1 VYVGSAV
8 AELERLKASGEV
20 ADSSRE
26 IGLAS
31 SANSVTRGG
40 FAPCRP
46 GRTSAGVLATGARAC
61 CASTPRSV
69 KGAVHARPF
78 DPIATLGQS
87 RLQTDNAAARS
98 RRAPRR
104 PPPRVRMASRRTC
117 VARERGWSK
126 QGAKGHQVLERLP
139 QREPTAP
146 PPHPGPTEAAIQ
158 RAFRA
163 LGEPSPIQ
171 GRGSTPEPRARLTR
185 FLLYRP
191 SKPTR
196 AAGLDPGLR
205 NFGRDEWGRRPPSS
219 DTDSQLGLGG
229 RRHSSMLRRRASLC
243 GQG

>member
-1 VYVGSAV
+1 MPAGSHFGWGPRYRRPRVLCVDTAFSEGSCARTPV
-8 AELERLKASGEV
+8 RPNRDSG
-20 ADSSRE
+20 S
-26 IGLAS
+26 
-31 SANSVTRGG
+31 
-40 FAPCRP
+40 
-46 GRTSAGVLATGARAC
+46 
-61 CASTPRSV
+61 
-69 KGAVHARPF
+69 
-78 DPIATLGQS
+78 IATP
-87 RLQTDNAAARS
+87 TDNAAARS

-229 RRHSSMLRRRASLC
+229 RRHSSMLRRRASLW